1 MEIEKK
7 KKMGFLLWHSVTVL
21 SRFLR
26 AESASLQDELHLLR
40 YCGLCKFAT
49 S

>member
-7 KKMGFLLWHSVTVL
+7 MGFPWWRSVTVL

-26 AESASLQDELHLLR
+26 AEEHELA
-40 YCGLCKFAT
+40 G
-49 S
+49 